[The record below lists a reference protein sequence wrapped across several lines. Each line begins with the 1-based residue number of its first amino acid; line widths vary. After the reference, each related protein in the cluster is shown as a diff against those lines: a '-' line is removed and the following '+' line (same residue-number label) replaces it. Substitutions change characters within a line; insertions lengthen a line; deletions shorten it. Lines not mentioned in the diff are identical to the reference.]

1 MLEEAAHGI
10 PYVTVLV
17 HGIGACRIVA
27 GLQRAKQAAGF
38 GKPRFMWILWRF
50 HKPHEI
56 DDISQLAQQAVGK
69 AAIIGKIVAV
79 GGIKQVMV
87 IAPNGVAFGKNIK
100 RQFEGAR
107 SDSAASGGCLEKLF
121 LGELPRFIGMRNKDD
136 FQRIAILPRSEENK
150 SEL

>member
-56 DDISQLAQQAVGK
+56 DDISQLAQKAVAK
-69 AAIIGKIVAV
+69 AANIGNMFAA
-79 GGIKQVMV
+79 GGLKKVML
-87 IAPNGVAFGKNIK
+87 IAQNGGLG
-100 RQFEGAR
+100 Q
-107 SDSAASGGCLEKLF
+107 AS
-121 LGELPRFIGMRNKDD
+121 RR
-136 FQRIAILPRSEENK
+136 A
-150 SEL
+150 